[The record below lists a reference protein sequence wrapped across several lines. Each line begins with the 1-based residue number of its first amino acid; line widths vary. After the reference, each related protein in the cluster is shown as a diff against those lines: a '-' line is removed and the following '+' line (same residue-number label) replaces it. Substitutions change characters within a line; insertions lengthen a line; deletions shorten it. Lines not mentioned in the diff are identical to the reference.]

1 LKNAQKRG
9 DNTRANKIASEI
21 ELCQKIYD
29 NFEEVLRLEKAKNG
43 VKDPQADP
51 KAVYPT
57 LPLNKRLS
65 LLSKLLQEDSLDV
78 YSELLG
84 NDSDLENSDA
94 FQVVLNSIKS
104 FKSLIQGAKWGRI
117 SLDIFKTFL
126 KNDVSRHYAMKIF
139 LMNEKFPITS
149 PLLTFK
155 AFEAIQKVEVPSEC

>member
-1 LKNAQKRG
+1 MQ
-9 DNTRANKIASEI
+9 
-21 ELCQKIYD
+21 
-29 NFEEVLRLEKAKNG
+29 
-43 VKDPQADP
+43 DPRADP

-57 LPLNKRLS
+57 LPIHKRLS

-94 FQVVLNSIKS
+94 FQVVLNS
-104 FKSLIQGAKWGRI
+104 FKSVIQGAKWDRL
-117 SLDIFKTFL
+117 SLGIFKTFL
-126 KNDVSRHYAMKIF
+126 KNDVNRHYAMKIF

-149 PLLTFK
+149 PLLTYK